1 MFGKNLKSILEG
13 KLLLFLSS
21 SYLWGQ
27 ILEKFIKQKIRSVRT
42 YLDVKVEAPLSL
54 HIILQMFTKNNS
66 WEKQNNVFFYF
77 SKFGTMKI
85 KETV

>member
-27 ILEKFIKQKIRSVRT
+27 ILEKKYVKQKIQSVRT
-42 YLDVKVEAPLSL
+42 YFDVKVEAPLSL

-66 WEKQNNVFFYF
+66 WEKQNNEFFF
-77 SKFGTMKI
+77 ISPNLEQWK
-85 KETV
+85 